1 MEWGVVTLRLGSA
14 SHPRPFSDAA
24 AHFDSSFLSQP
35 LFCQLDLF
43 SRMANV
49 LVGAKVLPSAIGET
63 IATHA
68 RPGPQY
74 LAAVTLLPPV
84 PPPQA

>member
-1 MEWGVVTLRLGSA
+1 MERGVVTLRLGSA

-68 RPGPQY
+68 RRR
-74 LAAVTLLPPV
+74 LPPA
-84 PPPQA
+84 QST